1 MGAALFAAFGAGYG
15 VRAQNESDWVPSGG
29 DLPALNLVRTAD
41 GHLLVDAKPTA
52 GTTSVNARR
61 TYKPN
66 LKPYETLDEVRRA
79 IRDNFV
85 RTKVTDEE
93 LTHGAIRGMLRSL
106 GDRFTR
112 FMTPEDYAKF
122 TEQSNAE
129 FVGIGARIDLKD
141 DYMGSADAKPFGAS
155 RPYIVE
161 PIAGGPAEKNKLQK
175 DDVILAVDG
184 RSTADMSEDTVVS
197 RIRGVRGTPVKLKI
211 ERRTG
216 KAAQLNRDNAYK
228 VFDITL
234 TRDIIEVRPVKL
246 EWLPNR
252 IAWLRVDEFNK
263 KTDAEMG
270 EAMASL
276 RKGPN
281 NQGMAKGLFSTCA
294 TIPVVCSMSPWML
307 ALASFRRPHRLHP

>member
-1 MGAALFAAFGAGYG
+1 MGAALFAAFGAGYC
-15 VRAQNESDWVPSGG
+15 VRRTNESDWVPPGG

-252 IAWLRVDEFNK
+252 IAWLRVDEL
-263 KTDAEMG
+263 T
-270 EAMASL
+270 
-276 RKGPN
+276 RKPTPKW
-281 NQGMAKGLFSTCA
+281 AKRWHPCA
-294 TIPVVCSMSPWML
+294 KAPIIRVWPRAYSRHARQSRWFARC
-307 ALASFRRPHRLHP
+307 RRGC